1 MKKFQAPNVHCAGV
15 SHIYFSRVLAFFC
28 TPRKCKNLR
37 KNNPFCFPILDTKD
51 IDQCLGVKVHP
62 TKMGSNLVVLWLF
75 VLTTR
80 GKWVPNKYAY
90 EIVQDSPFGLLA
102 TNLLFPRLD
111 TFSKQEYR
119 R

>member
-1 MKKFQAPNVHCAGV
+1 MKKIQAPNAHRAGV
-15 SHIYFSRVLAFFC
+15 SHICFAEVLDFFS
-28 TPRKCKNLR
+28 TPRKCKNSR
-37 KNNPFCFPILDTKD
+37 KKNPFCLPILDTRD
-51 IDQCLGVKVHP
+51 IGPCLGVKDHP

-80 GKWVPNKYAY
+80 GKWVPNKYTQ
-90 EIVQDSPFGLLA
+90 EIDQDSPFGLLA
-102 TNLLFPRLD
+102 THLLFPRLD